1 VPQHPAPFVLD
12 PAARD
17 ADAEH
22 ELLRARGPATRIDI
36 LGVEAWSV
44 SDPALLKEL
53 LTSPDVSKDARRHW
67 PGFEEALQ
75 TWPLALWVAA
85 TNMFTAY
92 GGDHRRLRRIVAPAF
107 SARRI
112 AALKPAVDGV
122 VEDLLDALEATP
134 PGEVADVRELFAYPL
149 PITVIGRLLGV
160 PDDRAKEFR
169 VLVNDVFATTLSP
182 EEAAANTAQ
191 LYGMLDALIAAKR
204 AAPGEDMASVLI
216 ALGGEGADGGQ
227 GGGGEGAGGAGLTEE
242 ELRDTLLLMI
252 NAGYETTGNLLDQ
265 AITALL
271 SDPVQLAHIR
281 EGRASWL
288 DVVEE
293 TLRHSPPVKHLPL
306 RFAVTDIPLPDGRT
320 IAEGEAILASYAAAN
335 RHPGWHEDPHAFDV
349 TRITKEHLAFGHG
362 IHFCLGAALARMEG
376 EAALSAFFARFPDAE
391 LAPEEGDMGLVPSL
405 ISNGHRSLPVRLRPR
420 EDRSRAAGSTTPG

>member
-1 VPQHPAPFVLD
+1 MTEHPTPIVLD
-12 PAARD
+12 PVAHD

-53 LTSPDVSKDARRHW
+53 LTSPDVSKDPRRHW

-112 AALKPAVDGV
+112 AALEPTVDGI
-122 VEDLLDALEATP
+122 VEGLLDALEATP
-134 PGEVADVRELFAYPL
+134 PGEVVDLRDLFAYPL
-149 PITVIGRLLGV
+149 PIAVIGGLLGV
-160 PDDRAKEFR
+160 PADRAGEFR

-182 EEAAANTAQ
+182 DEAAANTAR

-204 AAPGEDMASVLI
+204 AEPGEDTASVLI
-216 ALGGEGADGGQ
+216 ALGEEGVDGEGLA
-227 GGGGEGAGGAGLTEE
+227 EE

-252 NAGYETTGNLLDQ
+252 NAGYETTGNLIDQ

-271 SDPVQLAHIR
+271 TGPDQLAHIR

-320 IAEGEAILASYAAAN
+320 IAKGEAILASYAAAN
-335 RHPGWHEDPHAFDV
+335 RHPGWHDDPHTFDV
-349 TRITKEHLAFGHG
+349 TRITKDHLAFGHG
-362 IHFCLGAALARMEG
+362 IHFCLGAALARMEA

-391 LAPEEGDMGLVPSL
+391 LAPGGGDLRPVASL

-420 EDRSRAAGSTTPG
+420 H

>member
-1 VPQHPAPFVLD
+1 MPQHPAPIVLD

-22 ELLRARGPATRIDI
+22 ELLRAQGPAARIDI

-53 LTSPDVSKDARRHW
+53 LTSPEVSKDARRHW
-67 PGFEEALQ
+67 PGFDEAVR

-92 GGDHRRLRRIVAPAF
+92 GGDHRRLRRTVAPAF
-107 SARRI
+107 SARRV
-112 AALKPAVDGV
+112 AALRPV
-122 VEDLLDALEATP
+122 VEGIVEQLLDALGATP
-134 PGEVADVRELFAYPL
+134 AGEVADLRDRLAYPL
-149 PITVIGRLLGV
+149 PIAVIGRLLGV
-160 PDDRAKEFR
+160 PDDRATEFR
-169 VLVNDVFATTLSP
+169 SLVNDVFSTTLTP
-182 EEAAANTAQ
+182 EEAASNAEQ
-191 LYGMLDALIAAKR
+191 LYAMLDALIAAKR

-216 ALGGEGADGGQ
+216 ALGENADGQ
-227 GGGGEGAGGAGLTEE
+227 GLAEE

-252 NAGYETTGNLLDQ
+252 NAGYETTVNLIDQ
-265 AITALL
+265 AVTHLL
-271 SDPVQLAHIR
+271 SDPDQLAHVR
-281 EGRASWL
+281 AGRASWT

-306 RFAVTDIPLPDGRT
+306 RFAVTDIALPDGRT
-320 IAEGEAILASYAAAN
+320 IAKGEAILASYAAAN
-335 RHPGWHEDPHAFDV
+335 RHPGWHRDPHAFDV

-362 IHFCLGAALARMEG
+362 IHFCLGAALARMEA
-376 EAALSAFFARFPDAE
+376 EIALEAFFDRFPDAAI
-391 LAPEEGDMGLVPSL
+391 APGEGDMAPVASL

-420 EDRSRAAGSTTPG
+420 QD

>member
-1 VPQHPAPFVLD
+1 MPEHPAPLVLD
-12 PAARD
+12 PAALE

-67 PGFEEALQ
+67 PGFEEALR

-112 AALKPAVDGV
+112 AALKPAVDGI
-122 VEDLLDALEATP
+122 VEDLLDALESTP
-134 PGEVADVRELFAYPL
+134 PGEVADVRERFACPL

-160 PDDRAKEFR
+160 PADRAGEFR
-169 VLVNDVFATTLSP
+169 VLVSDVFATTLSP
-182 EEAAANTAQ
+182 EEAAANTAR

-216 ALGGEGADGGQ
+216 TLGEGGADG
-227 GGGGEGAGGAGLTEE
+227 ERLTEE

-271 SDPVQLAHIR
+271 GDPDQLAHLR
-281 EGRASWL
+281 EGRASWP

-306 RFAVTDIPLPDGRT
+306 RFAVTDIPLPGGRT
-320 IAEGEAILASYAAAN
+320 IAAGEAILASYAAAN
-335 RHPGWHEDPHAFDV
+335 RHPGWHDDPHAFDV
-349 TRITKEHLAFGHG
+349 THITKEHLAFGHG

-376 EAALSAFFARFPDAE
+376 EAALSAFFTRFPDAE
-391 LAPEEGDMGLVPSL
+391 LAPTEGDMGPIPSL

-420 EDRSRAAGSTTPG
+420 TP

>member
-1 VPQHPAPFVLD
+1 MTQHPPPFVLD

-22 ELLRARGPATRIDI
+22 ALLRAQGSAARIDI

-44 SDPALLKEL
+44 TDPVLLKEL

-67 PGFEEALQ
+67 PGFEDAVR

-112 AALKPAVDGV
+112 AALQPT
-122 VEDLLDALEATP
+122 VEGIVERLLDGLEATP

-149 PITVIGRLLGV
+149 PIAVIGTLLGV
-160 PDDRAKEFR
+160 PEDRATEFR
-169 VLVNDVFATTLSP
+169 GLVNDVFATTLTP
-182 EEAAANTAQ
+182 EEAAANAEQ
-191 LYGMLDALIAAKR
+191 LYAMLDALIAAKR
-204 AAPGEDMASVLI
+204 ADPGEDMASVLI
-216 ALGGEGADGGQ
+216 ALGEEGADGQ
-227 GGGGEGAGGAGLTEE
+227 TLAEE

-252 NAGYETTGNLLDQ
+252 NAGYETTVNLIDQ
-265 AITALL
+265 AVTALL
-271 SDPVQLAHIR
+271 THPEQLTHVR
-281 EGRASWL
+281 EGRATWP

-293 TLRHSPPVKHLPL
+293 ALRHSAPVKHLPL
-306 RFAVTDIPLPDGRT
+306 RYALADIALPDGRT

-335 RHPGWHEDPHAFDV
+335 RHPGWHADPDAFDV

-376 EAALSAFFARFPDAE
+376 EIALGAFFERFPDAE
-391 LAPEEGDMGLVPSL
+391 LAPADGDMRPVASL

-420 EDRSRAAGSTTPG
+420 RS

>member
-1 VPQHPAPFVLD
+1 MTQRPAPYVLD

-22 ELLRARGPATRIDI
+22 ELLRARGSATRIDI

-44 SDPALLKEL
+44 TDPVLLKAL
-53 LTSPDVSKDARRHW
+53 LTSPHVSKDARRHW
-67 PGFEEALQ
+67 PGFDDAVR

-107 SARRI
+107 SARRV
-112 AALKPAVDGV
+112 AALRPT
-122 VEDLLDALEATP
+122 VEGIVERLLDGMEAAA
-134 PGEVADVRELFAYPL
+134 PGDVTDVRELFAYPL
-149 PITVIGRLLGV
+149 PIAVIGTLLGV
-160 PDDRAKEFR
+160 PDGRAGEFR
-169 VLVNDVFATTLSP
+169 GLVNDVFATTLTP
-182 EEAAANTAQ
+182 EEAAANTEQ
-191 LYGMLDALIAAKR
+191 LYAMLDALVAAKR
-204 AAPGEDMASVLI
+204 ADPGEDMASVLI
-216 ALGGEGADGGQ
+216 ALGEEGADGRT
-227 GGGGEGAGGAGLTEE
+227 LTEE

-252 NAGYETTGNLLDQ
+252 NAGYETTVNLIDQ
-265 AITALL
+265 AVTTLL
-271 SDPVQLAHIR
+271 TRPGQLAHVR
-281 EGRASWL
+281 EGRASWA

-306 RFAVTDIPLPDGRT
+306 RYAVTDIPLPDGRT

-335 RHPGWHEDPHAFDV
+335 RHPGWHDDPDVFDV

-362 IHFCLGAALARMEG
+362 IHFCLGAALARMEA
-376 EAALSAFFARFPDAE
+376 EIALGAFFGRFPDAE
-391 LAPEEGDMGLVPSL
+391 LAPEGGDMRPVPSL

-420 EDRSRAAGSTTPG
+420 RDRTGAGEPAQPRPAKNS

>member
-1 VPQHPAPFVLD
+1 MTQPAAPIVLD

-22 ELLRARGPATRIDI
+22 ERLRAQGPATRIDI

-44 SDPALLKEL
+44 TDPALLKEL

-67 PGFEEALQ
+67 PGFEEAVQ
-75 TWPLALWVAA
+75 TWPLALWIAA

-107 SARRI
+107 SARRV
-112 AALKPAVDGV
+112 AALRPT
-122 VEDLLDALEATP
+122 VEGIVEKLLDSLETTP
-134 PGEVADVRELFAYPL
+134 PGEVADIRDLFAYPL

-160 PDDRAKEFR
+160 PDDRANEFR
-169 VLVNDVFATTLSP
+169 ALVNDVFSTTLTP
-182 EEAAANTAQ
+182 EEAASNTEQ
-191 LYGMLDALIAAKR
+191 LYAMLDALIAAKR
-204 AAPGEDMASVLI
+204 AEPGEDMASVLI
-216 ALGGEGADGGQ
+216 ALGEEGMDGQ
-227 GGGGEGAGGAGLTEE
+227 GLAEE

-252 NAGYETTGNLLDQ
+252 NAGYETTVNLIDQAVTNLL
-265 AITALL
+265 T
-271 SDPVQLAHIR
+271 DPGQLAHVR
-281 EGRASWL
+281 EGRASWS

-306 RFAVTDIPLPDGRT
+306 RYAVADIPLPDGRT
-320 IAEGEAILASYAAAN
+320 IAKGEAILASYAAAN
-335 RHPGWHEDPHAFDV
+335 RHPGWHDDPDAFDV

-376 EAALSAFFARFPDAE
+376 EIALSAFFDRFPDAE
-391 LAPEEGDMGLVPSL
+391 IAPGEGDMGPVASL

-420 EDRSRAAGSTTPG
+420 ES